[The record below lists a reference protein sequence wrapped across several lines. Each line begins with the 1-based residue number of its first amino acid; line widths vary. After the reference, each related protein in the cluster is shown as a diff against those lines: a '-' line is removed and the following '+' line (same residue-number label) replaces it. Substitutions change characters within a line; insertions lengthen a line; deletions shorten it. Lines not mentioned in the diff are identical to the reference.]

1 MKYLKE
7 YIEKRIE
14 ELKEQKERYMDEL
27 TYNEDSHPYREMYFE
42 TIARINE
49 LVDLLS
55 EMNRGDINEW

>member
-1 MKYLKE
+1 MKYIKE

-42 TIARINE
+42 TIARRNE

-55 EMNRGDINEW
+55 EIKRGDINER